1 MSPQVPGSHVST
13 LNSCPGYPCQ
23 TIVSGYTLQLP
34 PPAWVLSKAQL
45 REIQFKGGSLKGHT
59 FQPFFQI
66 HSPSQSEDR
75 ETSCLKDGCEEK
87 RYLPGNDCEPGERQI
102 PDSWNITFYRR
113 WVRFLQVSLVLS
125 PCLPALKD
133 SRDSRRPLLRFL

>member
-1 MSPQVPGSHVST
+1 MGWIEVAVPLKWFEDCHLSPVLGWNLTVSME
-13 LNSCPGYPCQ
+13 
-23 TIVSGYTLQLP
+23 
-34 PPAWVLSKAQL
+34 AQL
-45 REIQFKGGSLKGHT
+45 LGTRSLSGLE
-59 FQPFFQI
+59 
-66 HSPSQSEDR
+66 QSEDR

-113 WVRFLQVSLVLS
+113 WVRFLQVTLVLS